1 MRMFKRVAIV
11 ATMAG
16 LVAGPVAGSS
26 ASASTATRA
35 AQVRLTGGETTV
47 TTAPGIATALLGN
60 GIVPIA
66 TLPGT
71 EGAQLRRR
79 GRGPV
84 HVPGDR
90 RLAERREAHRHHLAQ
105 GGILFADLPA
115 GKQIAVSDFV
125 ISVHQGVLTA
135 EVNGNP
141 KVRVPLLKLS
151 LAHAAI
157 REGWHY
163 IKISGIVLTL
173 TSTAASALDATFGTT
188 LVQAGP
194 GTRHRQHRAALLSR
208 VPAKTRSGRGPEV
221 PARSVPDRP
230 SGSGPVT
237 NGPS

>member
-11 ATMAG
+11 ATLAG
-16 LVAGPVAGSS
+16 LVIGPAAAT
-26 ASASTATRA
+26 ASASTAVPS
-35 AQVRLTGGETTV
+35 AQVRLTGGATTV
-47 TTAPGIATALLGN
+47 TTAPGIAAALLGN

-71 EGAQLRRR
+71 EGAQIGGGGVAVRFTF
-79 GRGPV
+79 PV
-84 HVPGDR
+84 TGGWLNAAKLTGTIWHS
-90 RLAERREAHRHHLAQ
+90 
-105 GGILFADLPA
+105 GGILFADAPA

-157 REGWHY
+157 HQGWHS
-163 IKISGIVLTL
+163 IKITGIVLTL

-188 LVQAGP
+188 LFKP
-194 GTRHRQHRAALLSR
+194 GLELGTASTVLRF
-208 VPAKTRSGRGPEV
+208 
-221 PARSVPDRP
+221 
-230 SGSGPVT
+230 
-237 NGPS
+237 